1 MKNRWATSRY
11 EGGAGTIAPAAR
23 PAQCVVAMTVRVLVV
38 DDQQPFRDVARVVV
52 ESTDGFE
59 ITGEADSGNA
69 AVQLARSLKPDLIL
83 MDVNLPDMSGTIA
96 TRKIVDADP
105 RVVVMLVSTYEES
118 DYASQAAECGAA
130 GYISKS
136 VFSPTRL
143 AGAWTAAGKNGQ
155 TG

>member
-1 MKNRWATSRY
+1 
-11 EGGAGTIAPAAR
+11 
-23 PAQCVVAMTVRVLVV
+23 MTVRVLVV

-59 ITGEADSGNA
+59 ITAEADSGSA
-69 AVQLARSLKPDLIL
+69 AVQLAHSFKPDLVL
-83 MDVNLPDMSGTIA
+83 MDVNLPDISGTIA
-96 TRKIVDADP
+96 TRQIVDADP
-105 RVVVMLVSTYEES
+105 RVVVLLVSTYEES
-118 DYASQAAECGAA
+118 DYASQAAACGAA

-143 AGAWTAAGKNGQ
+143 ADAWASAGQNSQ

>member
-1 MKNRWATSRY
+1 
-11 EGGAGTIAPAAR
+11 
-23 PAQCVVAMTVRVLVV
+23 MTVRVLVV

-59 ITGEADSGNA
+59 IAAEADRGSA
-69 AVQLARSLKPDLIL
+69 AVQLASALKPDLVL
-83 MDVNLPDMSGTIA
+83 MDVNLPDMSGTSA
-96 TRKIVDADP
+96 TRMIVEADP
-105 RVVVMLVSTYEES
+105 RVVVLLVSTYEES
-118 DYASQAAECGAA
+118 DYASQAAGCGAA

-143 AGAWTAAGKNGQ
+143 AHAWASAGQNNQ

>member
-1 MKNRWATSRY
+1 
-11 EGGAGTIAPAAR
+11 
-23 PAQCVVAMTVRVLVV
+23 MTVRVLVV

-59 ITGEADSGNA
+59 ITAEVDSGSA
-69 AVQLARSLKPDLIL
+69 AVQLARSLKPDLVL

-105 RVVVMLVSTYEES
+105 WIMVLLVSTYEES
-118 DYASQAAECGAA
+118 DYAPQAAECGAA

-143 AGAWTAAGKNGQ
+143 AEAWASANGQ